1 MDFYKKRVLVAGA
14 GISGLAA
21 VRLLMAQK
29 AEVFLTD
36 RQPKEKLTGLEEL
49 GLDDSYLILGR
60 EPDISEIK
68 PELVV
73 LSPGV
78 SPRVPFVAEAG
89 RRGIPLWSEV
99 ELALRNSR
107 AVTAGITGSN
117 GKTTTATLAGKL
129 AEATGRDTIVAGN
142 IGIALS
148 DQAGQL
154 DEKGIII
161 AELSSFQLEFIDK
174 LRVHIAVMLNITPD
188 HLDRHESMEKYAAA
202 KARIFQNQTE
212 EDLAVLNWDDLLVR
226 SFAGKTKARVIY
238 FSVNEKLDQGIFL
251 RGEDIV
257 LQNKGLIQPVI
268 NRREL
273 LLKGNHNLQNVMAA
287 TAVALELGLE
297 LEKIREVL
305 RSFAPVKHRQ
315 EIVGRFNDILF
326 INDSKGTNP
335 DSSLKALQ
343 SYEEPIVL
351 IAGGRNKGL
360 DMKEFMEEA
369 KKRVKSLVLVGEAAG
384 EMEKAALQAGITN
397 IIKTETFEDCVQKA
411 IAEAVPGDVVLLSP
425 ACTSWDMFK
434 SYEERGELFGR
445 LVRKHY
451 SEPESF

>member
-36 RQPKEKLTGLEEL
+36 RQPKDKLAGVSEL

-78 SPRVPFVAEAG
+78 SPQVSYIAEAS
-89 RRGIPLWSEV
+89 RKGIPLWSEV

-107 AVTAGITGSN
+107 AVTVGITGSN
-117 GKTTTATLAGKL
+117 GKTTAATLAGKL
-129 AEATGRDTIVAGN
+129 AKATGRDTIIAGN
-142 IGIALS
+142 IGLALS
-148 DQAGQL
+148 GEAGHL
-154 DEKGIII
+154 DENGIIV

-188 HLDRHESMEKYAAA
+188 HLDRHGTMENYAAA
-202 KARIFQNQTE
+202 KARIFNNQTN
-212 EDLAVLNWDDLLVR
+212 EDLAVLNWDDPLVR

-238 FSVNEKLDQGIFL
+238 FSVNERLDQGIFL
-251 RGEDIV
+251 CGENIV
-257 LQNKGLIQPVI
+257 RQNGGFAETVI
-268 NRREL
+268 GRREL

-287 TAVALELGLE
+287 TAVALELGLK
-297 LEKIREVL
+297 LEKIRELL
-305 RSFAPVKHRQ
+305 RGFAPVKHRQ
-315 EIVGRFNDILF
+315 EIVGRFNDILY

-335 DSSLKALQ
+335 DSSIKALQ

-360 DMKEFMEEA
+360 DMTGYMHEA
-369 KKRVKSLVLVGEAAG
+369 GKRVKSLVLVGEAAG
-384 EMEKAALQAGITN
+384 EMEKAALQAGITR
-397 IIKTETFEDCVQKA
+397 IIRTETFEDCVQKA
-411 IAEAVPGDVVLLSP
+411 IAEAVSGDVVLLSP

-451 SEPESF
+451 SEPECF